1 MSKVREYTKS
11 SRKNTQRYFDALL
24 SYLIPMTIRTIKSI
38 QPYVSIST
46 ANLPVGSMYKHYSN
60 LPLEDYSSSSSS
72 ASSSNS
78 NHTITLPH
86 YVLLKIPTFNYT
98 SGGGAPYALEKY
110 HYIAIVMPPNAV
122 LDNAAHAEALK
133 RLVTAHINKV
143 ARLEDRTKID
153 AITIA
158 IFAHNSNNNNSS
170 SSSSNNNAKLILG
183 GRGSLLIF
191 VGRNLHD
198 QVNKFAYILT
208 NFYAAKVAGLLMK
221 TVVANNNNSNMNK
234 AALKTYLTVNSTLL
248 VSNLLNNGTLDL
260 GGRGGGMLLEEIDT
274 RLRSSAVDDSM
285 RNLLIRLL
293 IYCSSFSSLFKNTVN
308 IVKAMNE
315 EMIKHIIDKLYSNS
329 KRVAVKASMNV
340 NRRYLAHLLRLP
352 RLLDDLLSLLPSFPP
367 SPLPSSLHPFL
378 CKKIHKYQYY

>member
-1 MSKVREYTKS
+1 
-11 SRKNTQRYFDALL
+11 
-24 SYLIPMTIRTIKSI
+24 MTIRTIKSI

-60 LPLEDYSSSSSS
+60 LPLEDYSSSSSASSS

-158 IFAHNSNNNNSS
+158 IFAHNSSNNNNSS
-170 SSSSNNNAKLILG
+170 SNNNKAKLILG

-208 NFYAAKVAGLLMK
+208 NFYAAKIAGLLMK
-221 TVVANNNNSNMNK
+221 TAVANNNNSNMNK

-260 GGRGGGMLLEEIDT
+260 GGRGGGMLLAEEIDT

-293 IYCSSFSSLFKNTVN
+293 ICCSSFSSLFKNTVN

-352 RLLDDLLSLLPSFPP
+352 RLLDDLLSLSSP
-367 SPLPSSLHPFL
+367 SPLPPLPSFLHPFL